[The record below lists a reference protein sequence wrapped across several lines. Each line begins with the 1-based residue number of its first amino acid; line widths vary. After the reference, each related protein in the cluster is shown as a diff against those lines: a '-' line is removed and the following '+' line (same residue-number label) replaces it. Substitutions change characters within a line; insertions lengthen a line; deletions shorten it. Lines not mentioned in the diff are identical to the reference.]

1 MMKIYL
7 GSLERRN
14 ANNSYV
20 FLFAHRLYLPNVEKD
35 RNVSLHPSF
44 STPIPSLADFGG
56 KSTARR
62 NMCSGDFLGEKWSRD
77 CVNLTYYD

>member
-35 RNVSLHPSF
+35 RNVSLLNSDCFPGRF
-44 STPIPSLADFGG
+44 RRQIDRPEKYVFRDFI
-56 KSTARR
+56 
-62 NMCSGDFLGEKWSRD
+62 GEKLSRD
-77 CVNLTYYD
+77 CVNLL